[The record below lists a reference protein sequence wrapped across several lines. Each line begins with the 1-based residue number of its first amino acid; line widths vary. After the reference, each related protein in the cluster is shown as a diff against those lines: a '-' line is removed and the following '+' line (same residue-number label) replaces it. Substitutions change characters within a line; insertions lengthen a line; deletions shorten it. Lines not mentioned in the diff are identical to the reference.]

1 VLRQPNLAS
10 AIVGASRPEQVR
22 ANASASD
29 ITLDAA
35 TLAAVDEALGDVVV
49 R

>member
-1 VLRQPNLAS
+1 VS
-10 AIVGASRPEQVR
+10 
-22 ANASASD
+22 ANASASG
-29 ITLDAA
+29 ITLDAS